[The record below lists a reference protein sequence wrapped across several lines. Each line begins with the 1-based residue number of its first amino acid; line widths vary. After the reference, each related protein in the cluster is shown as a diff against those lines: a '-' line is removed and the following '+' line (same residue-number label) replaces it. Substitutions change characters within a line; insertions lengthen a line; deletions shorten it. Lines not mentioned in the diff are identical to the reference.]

1 MVEQRLGRRDAAPWV
16 LEGGRR
22 LPGHDDNRRLAA
34 LRRGL
39 LRHPGVRA
47 IGADAS
53 GEQVELT
60 LSALHEPAYLQALR
74 QVCSDEPVVLPEL
87 APPGLPPDIPV
98 RAGLVAAAHEAVR
111 TGITA
116 AQRLAAGARFTYA
129 LCRPPGH
136 HAGPGW
142 LAGYCYLNTAAAAVW
157 TLRES
162 GVSPVGVL
170 DLDLHYPNG
179 TAAIL
184 APMADVRLHSLHAF
198 PVTNVPALT
207 VSPRSDR
214 EHVVELAGS
223 PSRRGVPRRGGRL
236 DRRARAVLPRAGRV
250 ARLRHGRGRPARL
263 VEPPPAIFAPIGRLL
278 AACGLPVCVIQEGGY
293 ALHTLAACS
302 DAFATGLLEEAA
314 PACMSAL
321 GGGATRR
328 DRRVSGLDAGAR
340 RERPRSL
347 PPTFGCP
354 GRGDRTAARRAL
366 RGVPGDRSLQARPRH
381 PDDAARPR
389 RRGAGPLPGARRRGR
404 SAAGLHR
411 CAVRAV
417 DRRHLQDGGRADRGA
432 HPERR
437 RPGWPSARPIQS
449 AARAQEA

>member
-1 MVEQRLGRRDAAPWV
+1 VSELLMVEQRLGRDDEAPWV

-39 LRHPGVRA
+39 LRHPRVRA
-47 IGADAS
+47 IAADATC
-53 GEQVELT
+53 EQVELT

-74 QVCSDEPVVLPEL
+74 AVCSDEPVVLPEL
-87 APPGLPPDIPV
+87 GPPGLPIDIPV
-98 RAGLVAAAHEAVR
+98 RVGLVAAAHEAVR

-116 AQRLAAGARFTYA
+116 AQRLAEGARFTYA

-184 APMADVRLHSLHAF
+184 APMADAHLHSLHSF

-207 VSPRSDR
+207 VHPRCER
-214 EHVVELAGS
+214 EHVVEFAGTPDADIYLDAVATSIDVLANSCRALVVSLGYDTVAGDPHGS
-223 PSRRGVPRRGGRL
+223 WSL
-236 DRRARAVLPRAGRV
+236 
-250 ARLRHGRGRPARL
+250 
-263 VEPPPAIFAPIGRLL
+263 PPAIFAPIGRLL
-278 AACGLPVCVIQEGGY
+278 AASGLPLCVIQEGGY

-302 DAFATGLLEEAA
+302 DAFATGLLTEGV
-314 PACMSAL
+314 
-321 GGGATRR
+321 GG
-328 DRRVSGLDAGAR
+328 
-340 RERPRSL
+340 RERAWN
-347 PPTFGCP
+347 
-354 GRGDRTAARRAL
+354 GRRHVTAARR
-366 RGVPGDRSLQARPRH
+366 V
-381 PDDAARPR
+381 
-389 RRGAGPLPGARRRGR
+389 
-404 SAAGLHR
+404 
-411 CAVRAV
+411 
-417 DRRHLQDGGRADRGA
+417 GRARLEGS
-432 HPERR
+432 PT
-437 RPGWPSARPIQS
+437 
-449 AARAQEA
+449 

>member
-1 MVEQRLGRRDAAPWV
+1 MVEQRLGRRDEAPWV
-16 LEGGRR
+16 LEGGADCPATTTTGVWRR
-22 LPGHDDNRRLAA
+22 C
-34 LRRGL
+34 
-39 LRHPGVRA
+39 
-47 IGADAS
+47 GAGCCATPACARS
-53 GEQVELT
+53 APTPSSEQVELT

-74 QVCSDEPVVLPEL
+74 RVRSDEPVVLPEL
-87 APPGLPPDIPV
+87 APPGLPLDIPV

-184 APMADVRLHSLHAF
+184 APLADTHLHSLHAF

-207 VSPRSDR
+207 VRPRSAR
-214 EHVVELAGS
+214 EHVVELAGA
-223 PSRRGVPRRGGRL
+223 PDADLYL
-236 DRRARAVLPRAGRV
+236 DAVAASIDALAASCRALVVSLGYDTVAGDP
-250 ARLRHGRGRPARL
+250 HGSWSL
-263 VEPPPAIFAPIGRLL
+263 PPAIFSPIGRLL

-302 DAFATGLLEEAA
+302 DAFATGLLEE
-314 PACMSAL
+314 
-321 GGGATRR
+321 GGA
-328 DRRVSGLDAGAR
+328 DLH
-340 RERPRSL
+340 ER
-347 PPTFGCP
+347 TW
-354 GRGDRTAARRAL
+354 RGRRA
-366 RGVPGDRSLQARPRH
+366 A
-381 PDDAARPR
+381 
-389 RRGAGPLPGARRRGR
+389 
-404 SAAGLHR
+404 
-411 CAVRAV
+411 AVRA
-417 DRRHLQDGGRADRGA
+417 RGRHLV
-432 HPERR
+432 
-437 RPGWPSARPIQS
+437 
-449 AARAQEA
+449 AARAREQARLAGVPT

>member
-1 MVEQRLGRRDAAPWV
+1 VSQLLMVEQRLGRRDEAPWV

-22 LPGHDDNRRLAA
+22 LPGHDDNRRLGA

-53 GEQVELT
+53 SEQVELA
-60 LSALHEPAYLQALR
+60 LSALHRPSYLQALR
-74 QVCSDEPVVLPEL
+74 DVCSDEPVVLPEL
-87 APPGLPPDIPV
+87 APPGLPIDIPV

-162 GVSPVGVL
+162 GVAPVGVL

-184 APMADVRLHSLHAF
+184 APLTDVHLHSLHAF

-207 VSPRSDR
+207 VRPRRAR
-214 EHVVELAGS
+214 EHVVEFEGTPDADLYLDAVAVSIDALAHSCRALVVSLGYDTVAGDPHGS
-223 PSRRGVPRRGGRL
+223 WIL
-236 DRRARAVLPRAGRV
+236 
-250 ARLRHGRGRPARL
+250 
-263 VEPPPAIFAPIGRLL
+263 PPAIFSPIGRLL
-278 AACGLPVCVIQEGGY
+278 AACGLPVCVVQEGGY

-302 DAFATGLLEEAA
+302 DAFATGLLED
-314 PACMSAL
+314 
-321 GGGATRR
+321 GGASTHERAR
-328 DRRVSGLDAGAR
+328 CGRRVAATGVREERARLAGA
-340 RERPRSL
+340 
-347 PPTFGCP
+347 PT
-354 GRGDRTAARRAL
+354 
-366 RGVPGDRSLQARPRH
+366 
-381 PDDAARPR
+381 
-389 RRGAGPLPGARRRGR
+389 
-404 SAAGLHR
+404 
-411 CAVRAV
+411 
-417 DRRHLQDGGRADRGA
+417 
-432 HPERR
+432 
-437 RPGWPSARPIQS
+437 
-449 AARAQEA
+449 

>member
-1 MVEQRLGRRDAAPWV
+1 MVEQRLGRRDEAPWV

-22 LPGHDDNRRLAA
+22 LPGRDDNRRLAA

-47 IGADAS
+47 IGADAPC
-53 GEQVELT
+53 ERVALT

-74 QVCSDEPVVLPEL
+74 GVCSDEPVVLAEL
-87 APPGLPPDIPV
+87 APPGLRVDIPV

-162 GVSPVGVL
+162 GVSPVGLL

-184 APMADVRLHSLHAF
+184 APLADVHLHSLHAF

-207 VSPRSDR
+207 VCPRTAR
-214 EHVVELAGS
+214 EHVVEFEGTPDPDLYLDAAAACIDALTLSCRALVVSLGYDTVAGD
-223 PSRRGVPRRGGRL
+223 P
-236 DRRARAVLPRAGRV
+236 
-250 ARLRHGRGRPARL
+250 HGSWDL
-263 VEPPPAIFAPIGRLL
+263 PPAVFASIGRLL
-278 AACGLPVCVIQEGGY
+278 ASCGLPVCVIQEGGY

-302 DAFATGLLEEAA
+302 DAFATGLLEE
-314 PACMSAL
+314 
-321 GGGATRR
+321 GGARVRGCAWPGRHIAVAGTREPTR
-328 DRRVSGLDAGAR
+328 LAGAR
-340 RERPRSL
+340 
-347 PPTFGCP
+347 T
-354 GRGDRTAARRAL
+354 
-366 RGVPGDRSLQARPRH
+366 
-381 PDDAARPR
+381 
-389 RRGAGPLPGARRRGR
+389 
-404 SAAGLHR
+404 
-411 CAVRAV
+411 
-417 DRRHLQDGGRADRGA
+417 
-432 HPERR
+432 
-437 RPGWPSARPIQS
+437 
-449 AARAQEA
+449 